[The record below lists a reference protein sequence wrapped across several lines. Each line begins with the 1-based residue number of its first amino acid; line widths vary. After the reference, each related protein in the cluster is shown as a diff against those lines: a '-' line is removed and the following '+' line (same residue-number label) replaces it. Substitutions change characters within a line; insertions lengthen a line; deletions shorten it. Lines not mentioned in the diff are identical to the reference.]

1 MCLTFIYMYSLSNTK
16 DNCIYRQETEALE
29 TINNL
34 PRITQ
39 LIHEEVQNLSLCP
52 HSYYETLAL
61 STALQ
66 VHKGFRA
73 E

>member
-39 LIHEEVQNLSLCP
+39 LIHEEVQILSLCP